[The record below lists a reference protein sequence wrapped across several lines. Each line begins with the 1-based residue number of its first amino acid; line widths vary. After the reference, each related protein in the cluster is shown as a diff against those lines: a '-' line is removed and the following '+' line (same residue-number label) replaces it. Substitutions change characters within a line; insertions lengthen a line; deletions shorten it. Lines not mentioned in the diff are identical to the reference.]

1 MSRAVWL
8 AIALLCAACDAP
20 RPAFLARLQQDCE
33 GGDQDACGMLGT
45 TAAAPSPRIPSAPVS
60 RPRTPV
66 QRDVD
71 AIMRGM
77 ERTRAAP
84 RARIPAP
91 EQSFSP

>member
-1 MSRAVWL
+1 MTRWFVTAV
-8 AIALLCAACDAP
+8 LLCAACDAP
-20 RPAFLARLQQDCE
+20 RPAFLARLQQDCDT
-33 GGDQDACGMLGT
+33 GDQDACGMLGT
-45 TAAAPSPRIPSAPVS
+45 SAVAPSPQMPMAPAA

-84 RARIPAP
+84 RTRFLAP
-91 EQSFSP
+91 EQSYSP